1 MSKLDMLPER
11 ALDLATQAG
20 DALRE
25 FAPRAT
31 NWLDTGAKIGAL
43 KGGAKIGMKVLRRNP
58 VVFAA
63 AAAGAG
69 LLWYAA
75 KRRARKA
82 ETTGKGQ
89 TLEGS
94 ARRVE
99 ARSAKATRAPRRAAT
114 RRATSRTRT
123 TTEPRTEH

>member
-11 ALDLATQAG
+11 ALELANQAG
-20 DALRE
+20 DALSK

-31 NWLDTGAKIGAL
+31 DWLDTGAKLGAL

-69 LLWYAA
+69 LIWYAA
-75 KRRARKA
+75 KRRAKKA
-82 ETTGKGQ
+82 ETGKGQ

-99 ARSAKATRAPRRAAT
+99 ARTAKPKRAPRRRAAP
-114 RRATSRTRT
+114 RARAS
-123 TTEPRTEH
+123 TEPRTEH

>member
-11 ALDLATQAG
+11 AMEMATHAG
-20 DALRE
+20 DALSK

-31 NWLDTGAKIGAL
+31 EWLDAGAKLGAL
-43 KGGAKIGMKVLRRNP
+43 KAGSKIGMKVLRRNP

-75 KRRARKA
+75 KRRASKA
-82 ETTGKGQ
+82 EKGNSKAI
-89 TLEGS
+89 EGS

-99 ARSAKATRAPRRAAT
+99 ARTAKPKRAPRRRAAP
-114 RRATSRTRT
+114 RTRA

>member
-1 MSKLDMLPER
+1 MSKLDLLPER
-11 ALDLATQAG
+11 ALELATQAG
-20 DALRE
+20 GALRD

-31 NWLDTGAKIGAL
+31 DWLDTGAKLGAL
-43 KGGAKIGMKVLRRNP
+43 KGGARIGMKVLRRNP

-75 KRRARKA
+75 KRRANRA
-82 ETTGKGQ
+82 EKGKGQ
-89 TLEGS
+89 ALEGS

-99 ARSAKATRAPRRAAT
+99 ARTAKSTRVPRRAAT
-114 RRATSRTRT
+114 RRTSPRTRT